1 MIGDPNVV
9 ATASSDRDRPFA
21 VGTFVLDDGA
31 PFPGLVVG
39 DDVLDLRPAFGDNA
53 TTATLLADWDVSLE
67 RMAALA
73 ADGSAATM
81 PLATVRALSPVQPT
95 GQVLCAGAN
104 YEQHTFEMTFVI
116 LRDEAARDGRT
127 VEDDDLRTQARSV
140 IESQREHG
148 RPFMFLATAGALCGA
163 SDDVVLWGPGVQH
176 DWELELAVVIG
187 RKAHWI
193 SPDEAMDVI
202 AGYTISN
209 DISTR
214 DVMFRPNF
222 GLSDFATSKNRPTFF
237 PTGPYLVPRRFVPDY
252 RDLRISLSVNGETM
266 QDARAGDMMRSVES
280 LVSYASELVELLPGD
295 LVLTGSPGGN
305 AGIHGGRWLRPGDVV
320 VSEITG
326 LGRQE
331 NHCVAEAPHH
341 RQGRPIKK

>member
-1 MIGDPNVV
+1 M
-9 ATASSDRDRPFA
+9 
-21 VGTFVLDDGA
+21 
-31 PFPGLVVG
+31 
-39 DDVLDLRPAFGDNA
+39 
-53 TTATLLADWDVSLE
+53 TL
-67 RMAALA
+67 
-73 ADGSAATM
+73 
-81 PLATVRALSPVQPT
+81 
-95 GQVLCAGAN
+95 GQV
-104 YEQHTFEMTFVI
+104 
-116 LRDEAARDGRT
+116 
-127 VEDDDLRTQARSV
+127 
-140 IESQREHG
+140 
-148 RPFMFLATAGALCGA
+148 
-163 SDDVVLWGPGVQH
+163 
-176 DWELELAVVIG
+176 
-187 RKAHWI
+187 
-193 SPDEAMDVI
+193 DEAMDVI

-252 RDLRISLSVNGETM
+252 RDLRIRLSVNGET
-266 QDARAGDMMRSVES
+266 ES
-280 LVSYASELVELLPGD
+280 DVSYASELVELLPGD